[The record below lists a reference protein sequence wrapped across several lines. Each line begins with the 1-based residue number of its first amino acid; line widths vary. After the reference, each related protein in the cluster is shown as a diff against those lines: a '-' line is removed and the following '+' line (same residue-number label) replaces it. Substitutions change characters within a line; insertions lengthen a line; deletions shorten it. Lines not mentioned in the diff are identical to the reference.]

1 MTWIYLLS
9 GAMIAG
15 MLGLFLRK
23 SALQLQYR
31 RIEAGES
38 PGNLKDFWDFDYKD
52 QDAWQE
58 RGQAFLMFPML
69 YALPMEEKN
78 ERLLDI
84 KREVKRT
91 HILIYLLIT
100 LFLALS
106 IFLQQ

>member
-9 GAMIAG
+9 FGMIAA

-31 RIEAGES
+31 RIEAGQD
-38 PGNLKDFWDFDYKD
+38 PGSLKDFWQFDYQD
-52 QDAWQE
+52 QQAWQE

-69 YALPMEEKN
+69 YALPLEEKD
-78 ERLLDI
+78 ERLLAI

-106 IFLQQ
+106 IFLQA

>member
-9 GAMIAG
+9 GGMIVA

-31 RIEAGES
+31 RIEAGEN
-38 PGNLKDFWDFDYKD
+38 PGSLKDFWDFDYQD
-52 QDAWQE
+52 QRAWQE

-69 YALPMEEKN
+69 YALPLEEED
-78 ERLLDI
+78 ERLLAI

-106 IFLQQ
+106 IFLQP